1 MIAVGELP
9 VLDACR
15 CTGCGDC
22 VAICP
27 TECLALVGRRPWL
40 SRPGDCIACAAC
52 EFVCPTEAIRV
63 PLPPAQIAKD

>member
-9 VLDACR
+9 VLDASR

-27 TECLALVGRRPWL
+27 TGCLALSGRRPWL
-40 SRPGDCIACAAC
+40 PRPGDCIACAAC
-52 EFVCPTEAIRV
+52 EFACPAEAIRV
-63 PLPPAQIAKD
+63 PSALPSL